1 MNAKQRRR
9 RSLAGFTLVELLVA
23 IALLG
28 LITTLLIAGLQLGT
42 ASRDRVARA
51 SGELE
56 DLRVI
61 ETFLR
66 QRLVQALPF
75 VSGSRRDLPQVRF
88 EGDENAVRFLVS
100 SVFRDDARG
109 VRELFVTLDGANGQR
124 KSLIVYDSPWVADDA
139 SAGGPADVKAERHV
153 LLDAVTAIAFSYYG
167 ANPPQSKPRW
177 HRDWRGAASL
187 PALIRI
193 ELQPADRSLPWP
205 AITVAPRLN
214 REDR

>member
-1 MNAKQRRR
+1 MNAKQRRC
-9 RSLAGFTLVELLVA
+9 RSPAGFTLVELLVA

-28 LITTLLIAGLQLGT
+28 LITTLLVAGLQLGT
-42 ASRDRVARA
+42 ASRDRVTRA

-56 DLRVI
+56 DLRII

-88 EGDENAVRFLVS
+88 EGDGNAVRFLVS

-109 VRELFVTLDGANGQR
+109 VRELFVTLDGANKR
-124 KSLIVYDSPWVADDA
+124 KSLIVYDSPWVAGDA
-139 SAGGPADVKAERHV
+139 SAGAPADAKAVRHV

-167 ANPPQSKPRW
+167 ANPPQSKPQW

-193 ELQPADRSLPWP
+193 RLQPAERSSPWP
-205 AITVAPRLN
+205 AITVAPRLK